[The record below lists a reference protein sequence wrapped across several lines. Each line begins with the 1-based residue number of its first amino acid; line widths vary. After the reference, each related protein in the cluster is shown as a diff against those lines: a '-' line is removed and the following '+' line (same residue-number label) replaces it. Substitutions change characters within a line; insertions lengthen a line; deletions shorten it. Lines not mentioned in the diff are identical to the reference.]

1 MSVGARQA
9 SARIAAKSAV
19 KIRAALAG
27 SIDARRVYTQYMDT
41 HPPIT
46 ANKAQDRARAR
57 AWAMNNVKLDLT
69 AYKKAL
75 QTHYGNMYVLGQS
88 EALENMAQAAKAQKG
103 SVATV
108 NSKPKTNAQG
118 MPIFDPNFTINWDA
132 WTPGNEAA
140 AALLDEPGGL
150 KDLLGDIDIQARGIS
165 DYSHDLLGTAL
176 ADGIAQGKTPVQIAN
191 DIRDSLSAPERA
203 LTIAITEGQ
212 RAKISANLD
221 SYQANNV
228 EQIEWTVNDPDD
240 EDCLGNEGEIVNLG
254 DQFPSGD
261 TQPPVHP
268 NCQCDVI
275 PVMPDLSGTPEY
287 TDQPVDDGSG
297 DSSDDSEMA
306 VRADLAKYNENQ
318 ERDSHGRFGSGGGA
332 TGGNGL
338 NHREAYNLQV
348 GRSDPLKAAIY
359 EAEEKYQPQVQRDL
373 PKPQPPS
380 VEMLRKGEM
389 TRAEY
394 DKAYKEYSKNFTVW
408 SKETSLNIQSSIGE
422 KNLNGTPKG
431 TQNYVNEVTR
441 QPWFIEKFG
450 NGGVIGVPKV
460 NLTSAN
466 IAGRYQ
472 IGFKRGEGF
481 TSLDIN
487 RGYAKNEPTIL
498 HEIAHYATTVSQT
511 TPFDG
516 HGVEFAS
523 NHVYIAS
530 QVMGTEYGAGLEKA
544 YREAGV
550 NLG

>member
-41 HPPIT
+41 QPPIT

-57 AWAMNNVKLDLT
+57 AWAMNNVKLDLE

-75 QTHYGNMYVLGQS
+75 RTHYAAMYVLGQR
-88 EALENMAQAAKAQKG
+88 EALENMATAAKAQKG
-103 SVATV
+103 PVATV

-118 MPIFDPNFTINWDA
+118 MPIFDPNFSINWDA
-132 WTPGNEAA
+132 WTPGNETA

-150 KDLLGDIDIQARGIS
+150 KKLLGDIDIQARGIA

-176 ADGIAQGKTPVQIAN
+176 ADGIARGDTPVTIAN

-240 EDCLGNEGEIVNLG
+240 ADCLDNEGEIVNMG

-287 TDQPVDDGSG
+287 TDNTDNT
-297 DSSDDSEMA
+297 DDSEMA
-306 VRADLAKYNENQ
+306 VQPDLAKYSPDQ
-318 ERDSHGRFGSGGGA
+318 ERDERGRFGSGSGGGFSSGKDYSSDPQKFYDDNIKDQAFSNEQFIGMNVYQNSSDAINAALRADGPINPEIQSYVDRVNSAINQAVPLAQDTTLYRGITGDISSIQPGETLTDKAFMSTTADGKFA
-332 TGGNGL
+332 TGWANKNADGYVVKISASVGTQGVIPSFVTADFKEEHEFLLPTNSQ
-338 NHREAYNLQV
+338 LQV
-348 GRSDPLKAAIY
+348 ISIDLATKTV
-359 EAEEKYQPQVQRDL
+359 EARL
-373 PKPQPPS
+373 
-380 VEMLRKGEM
+380 
-389 TRAEY
+389 
-394 DKAYKEYSKNFTVW
+394 
-408 SKETSLNIQSSIGE
+408 I
-422 KNLNGTPKG
+422 NG
-431 TQNYVNEVTR
+431 
-441 QPWFIEKFG
+441 
-450 NGGVIGVPKV
+450 
-460 NLTSAN
+460 
-466 IAGRYQ
+466 
-472 IGFKRGEGF
+472 
-481 TSLDIN
+481 
-487 RGYAKNEPTIL
+487 
-498 HEIAHYATTVSQT
+498 
-511 TPFDG
+511 
-516 HGVEFAS
+516 
-523 NHVYIAS
+523 
-530 QVMGTEYGAGLEKA
+530 
-544 YREAGV
+544 
-550 NLG
+550 

>member
-75 QTHYGNMYVLGQS
+75 RTHYGNMYVLGQS

-103 SVATV
+103 PVATAT
-108 NSKPKTNAQG
+108 SKPKTNAQG

-150 KDLLGDIDIQARGIS
+150 KNLLGDIDIQARGIS

-228 EQIEWTVNDPDD
+228 EQIEWTVNDPEDA
-240 EDCLGNEGEIVNLG
+240 DCLDNDGEIVNLG

-287 TDQPVDDGSG
+287 TDQPVE
-297 DSSDDSEMA
+297 DSEMA
-306 VRADLAKYNENQ
+306 VQADLEKYSPDQ
-318 ERDSHGRFGSGGGA
+318 ERDERGRFGSGDGSSSTGGYKAGKDLVGDDLTNPMLLSESPAWSPFNAGPRNDKGLEAIAAKQGFDGPAQLVDQAKFDEYARASGYTRYRGVVPYTNADGQQISGDAIITDFA
-332 TGGNGL
+332 TGQYYGGTGVSGNGIYSTAKVDTAQAYADKEDNGRVISMTVVPGARIASDNDVRVAL
-338 NHREAYNLQV
+338 NQMQDPANPEGLDI
-348 GRSDPLKAAIY
+348 GRLLAARGFDGY
-359 EAEEKYQPQVQRDL
+359 V
-373 PKPQPPS
+373 
-380 VEMLRKGEM
+380 
-389 TRAEY
+389 
-394 DKAYKEYSKNFTVW
+394 
-408 SKETSLNIQSSIGE
+408 SIG
-422 KNLNGTPKG
+422 N
-431 TQNYVNEVTR
+431 
-441 QPWFIEKFG
+441 
-450 NGGVIGVPKV
+450 GVPATIML
-460 NLTSAN
+460 NRTA
-466 IAGRYQ
+466 IAVLKQ
-472 IGFKRGEGF
+472 
-481 TSLDIN
+481 
-487 RGYAKNEPTIL
+487 
-498 HEIAHYATTVSQT
+498 
-511 TPFDG
+511 
-516 HGVEFAS
+516 
-523 NHVYIAS
+523 
-530 QVMGTEYGAGLEKA
+530 
-544 YREAGV
+544 
-550 NLG
+550 

>member
-41 HPPIT
+41 QPPIT

-57 AWAMNNVKLDLT
+57 AWAMNNVKLDLE

-75 QTHYGNMYVLGQS
+75 RTHYAAMYVLGQR

-103 SVATV
+103 PVATV

-118 MPIFDPNFTINWDA
+118 MPIFDPNFSINWDA
-132 WTPGNEAA
+132 WTPGNETA

-150 KDLLGDIDIQARGIS
+150 KKLLGDIDIQARGIA

-176 ADGIAQGKTPVQIAN
+176 ADGIARGDTPVTIAN

-240 EDCLGNEGEIVNLG
+240 ADCLDNEGEIVNMG

-275 PVMPDLSGTPEY
+275 PVMPDLSGTPDY
-287 TDQPVDDGSG
+287 IDNTDNT
-297 DSSDDSEMA
+297 DDSEMA
-306 VRADLAKYNENQ
+306 VQPDLAKYSPDQ
-318 ERDSHGRFGSGGGA
+318 ERDERGRFGSGSSGSSTFRDTRTAGS
-332 TGGNGL
+332 
-338 NHREAYNLQV
+338 
-348 GRSDPLKAAIY
+348 GRSL
-359 EAEEKYQPQVQRDL
+359 
-373 PKPQPPS
+373 S
-380 VEMLRKGEM
+380 
-389 TRAEY
+389 
-394 DKAYKEYSKNFTVW
+394 YKEVENFKGGSAAPFLV
-408 SKETSLNIQSSIGE
+408 SDGKG
-422 KNLNGTPKG
+422 GT
-431 TQNYVNEVTR
+431 TFTAER
-441 QPWFIEKFG
+441 QALHEEIINKALE
-450 NGGVIGVPKV
+450 GVPKSDDPTLHLLDV
-460 NLTSAN
+460 GMLFACVSKFN
-466 IAGRYQ
+466 AGGIRC
-472 IGFKRGEGF
+472 
-481 TSLDIN
+481 
-487 RGYAKNEPTIL
+487 
-498 HEIAHYATTVSQT
+498 
-511 TPFDG
+511 
-516 HGVEFAS
+516 
-523 NHVYIAS
+523 
-530 QVMGTEYGAGLEKA
+530 
-544 YREAGV
+544 
-550 NLG
+550 